1 MKKTLTLFSLLFC
14 TQLFSPLFA
23 LDDDVAS
30 WISAGLELP
39 CGDALSFS
47 TKAEVRIADNIS
59 AAERKSI
66 ELGADYQLNRWI
78 KFDAGYKYMTCLN
91 DNFWYDRHQVRVSL
105 YEVFWYHRWEFQLR
119 ERWEYTYT
127 PESHTILG
135 NGDNQLRTLLQANYH
150 AKKLPLSPF
159 GYVEL
164 FNNESLQIIR
174 LCAGVEYQIDK
185 HNSFSIDYMHQD
197 KPADGARNSH
207 VIECSYGFCF

>member
-1 MKKTLTLFSLLFC
+1 MKKILSILTLLLS
-14 TQLFSPLFA
+14 TTAATPLFA

-30 WISAGLELP
+30 WISAGLKLP
-39 CGDALSFS
+39 VTTDFCLS

-59 AAERKSI
+59 TAERKSI
-66 ELGADYQLNRWI
+66 ELGADYEWNQWI
-78 KFDAGYKYMTCLN
+78 KFDAGYKYMTCKN
-91 DNFWYDRHQVRVSL
+91 DFFWYDRHQVRFSI
-105 YEVFWYHRWEFQLR
+105 YEVLHYNRWEFQLR

-135 NGDNQLRTLLQANYH
+135 EGDNQLRTLLEVDYH
-150 AKKLPLSPF
+150 AEKLPLTPF

-164 FNNESLQIIR
+164 FNNERLQIIR
-174 LCAGVEYQIDK
+174 VCVGVEYELNK

-207 VIECSYGFCF
+207 VIECSYGFSF